1 MKLHLPV
8 LLFACLAAAACKSGS
23 QAADHPET
31 TAAPRPPPPS
41 PPTTSSANPAPPAP
55 DAVPL
60 EPCPALRP
68 MFAMFIRSQA
78 DDDLAQAAVTR
89 CVESKALEGLPRAE
103 VETLLGPGQ
112 PTNGMFDSFGV
123 QPDDVFY
130 EVGRFETPHPGG
142 VPNLVLDY
150 DAAGVCT
157 RVLSIHSM

>member
-1 MKLHLPV
+1 MKPHLPV
-8 LLFACLAAAACKSGS
+8 LLFACLATAAACKSGS
-23 QAADHPET
+23 Q
-31 TAAPRPPPPS
+31 
-41 PPTTSSANPAPPAP
+41 AP

-68 MFAMFIRSQA
+68 LFGMFIRSQA

-89 CVESKALEGLPRAE
+89 CVESKALEGLTRNE
-103 VETLLGPGQ
+103 VGTLLGPGQ

-130 EVGRFETPHPGG
+130 QVGRFETPHPGG

>member
-1 MKLHLPV
+1 MKPHLP
-8 LLFACLAAAACKSGS
+8 LLLLACLAAVSCKSRS
-23 QAADHPET
+23 QTADHPET
-31 TAAPRPPPPS
+31 TAAPQPTTTATTTAGSNP
-41 PPTTSSANPAPPAP
+41 PPTTPDAAPP
-55 DAVPL
+55 
-60 EPCPALRP
+60 EPCPALRA
-68 MFAMFIRSQA
+68 MFEMFIRSQA

-89 CVESKALEGLPRAE
+89 CVESKALEGLTRAQ
-103 VETLLGPGQ
+103 VEALLGPGQ
-112 PTNGMFDSFGV
+112 ATAGAFDSFGV